1 MLVCHFSQSLGSFKH
16 LIASTQYIFLD
27 LDTTYIRSRS
37 LISCI
42 DDLDMASFESGVLT
56 RAGKI
61 HAERHPDCDNMM
73 KQGIASVFRQ
83 WTALELAIF
92 HQWGGPK
99 PEEVI
104 AEMEQELMAMFTGPE
119 KIYKDDVAFILEDY
133 MEAHFNTML
142 EDGSPDEIGEL
153 LCDMWRKCCV
163 GDFEAVNIVKTKE
176 RMRPS
181 ITGQCQGLEGGDVI
195 DSDDENDG
203 LAIGDVMQTLR
214 EEGKRIW
221 RQRKTKLKRLP

>member
-1 MLVCHFSQSLGSFKH
+1 
-16 LIASTQYIFLD
+16 
-27 LDTTYIRSRS
+27 
-37 LISCI
+37 
-42 DDLDMASFESGVLT
+42 MASFEGVIQT

-61 HAERHPDCDNMM
+61 HAERHPQCDSMM
-73 KQGIASVFRQ
+73 IEGMSSVFRQ

-104 AEMEQELMAMFTGPE
+104 TEMQQELMAMFTGPE

-153 LCDMWRKCCV
+153 LCEMWRKCAA
-163 GDFEAVNIVKTKE
+163 GDFEMVNTIKGKE

-181 ITGQCQGLEGGDVI
+181 VTGQCQGLEGGDAI

-203 LAIGDVMQTLR
+203 LALGDVMQTLK
-214 EEGKRIW
+214 EEGEGEGDMEAEEDEAEAPPLVDEDGFQTVVSGK
-221 RQRKTKLKRLP
+221 KKKKGKK